1 MTKFNFDN
9 RVCSRCGG
17 TKYFKS
23 FSHVE
28 GGRCFKC
35 AAKGYVL
42 TKKGSEAAAIA
53 RKALEVRADELEP
66 GMRVY
71 VTDVIPMT
79 GAVVTR
85 KMTVASVGPGEINA
99 TSNGEADSS
108 PYSDRAVEYVA
119 IRYEGNDSVSHD
131 FPHSMVR
138 RVMNPENKHLV
149 IAALEGVKGVTIT
162 EE

>member
-99 TSNGEADSS
+99 TSNGEA
-108 PYSDRAVEYVA
+108 VEYVA

-131 FPHSMVR
+131 FPHTMVR